1 MKKACYEQFYSNKS
15 ENLDQMDT
23 FLEQHKGQNY
33 RKEQEL
39 EKQSNEHQRQAWEA
53 KTTLPC
59 PNVPARA
66 FQKQIVPLLYMLFWN
81 TEKEQK
87 LSKSLSGAGASLF
100 SEPAI
105 FSQYMRRKLWINV
118 SHVTEFNNVLQA

>member
-33 RKEQEL
+33 RKEQEP

-59 PNVPARA
+59 LNVPARA
-66 FQKQIVPLLYMLFWN
+66 FQKQIVPLLYMLFQN

-87 LSKSLSGAGASLF
+87 LSKSFSGAGASLF

-105 FSQYMRRKLWINV
+105 FLQYMRRKLWINV